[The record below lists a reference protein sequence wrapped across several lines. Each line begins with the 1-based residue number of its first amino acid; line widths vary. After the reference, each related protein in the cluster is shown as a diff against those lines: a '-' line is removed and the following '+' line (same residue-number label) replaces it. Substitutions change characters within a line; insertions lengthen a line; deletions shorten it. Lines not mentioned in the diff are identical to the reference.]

1 MFDLA
6 KPEKQSVLNTMKSEF
21 LHRFKISSDIFIDSI
36 ATKTIFDEMAFKTSG
51 KIKGYMSN
59 VGLDPFGYL
68 LFSKIQVIDIDKKSF
83 PFLTD

>member
-36 ATKTIFDEMAFKTSG
+36 ATKTIFDEMAYKTGG

-59 VGLDPFGYL
+59 VGLDPFGFL
-68 LFSKIQVIDIDKKSF
+68 LFSEIQVIDVNKKLF
-83 PFLTD
+83 PF